1 MDREAC
7 VSRLDATVETPTEL
21 FEHIRERSFEGRP
34 YHALPDARHGVE
46 RGTVLLDRDGS
57 AAIVRGY
64 PSVPRVLVL
73 DAGVRSVFDD
83 DDAPVAVEEKLN
95 GFNVRIVRVAGWG
108 EADDDGAG
116 AGAGPPDGE
125 VAAAADG
132 DLLAFTRGG
141 YVCPY
146 TTARARTRLDT
157 DAFFD
162 EYPDA
167 MLCAELVGP
176 ETPYTSHDYA
186 EVDSHAFR
194 VFGIRDRETG
204 EPVPVA
210 DRRERCER
218 YGFDQPHLFGTG
230 DPAAVVAVAREAID
244 ELDAR
249 GREGVVLKSADGS
262 RLVKYTTEAQ
272 HHAELAYAFSV
283 PFDRGADFVFSR
295 VVREAFQA
303 AERDEA
309 DERLR
314 ERAHDL
320 GESILL
326 PFVETIRE
334 VADGEPVG
342 ERQTVRGAPAE
353 VDALLDH
360 LRGVGL
366 TVEVLDDRREDGQ
379 RVVEFVKRSAAT
391 TDRIEHY
398 LEGGT
403 LDE

>member
-1 MDREAC
+1 MDEREWFD
-7 VSRLDATVETPTEL
+7 RLDSSAEDPPGL
-21 FEHIRERSFEGRP
+21 FEHFERRSAAGYT

-46 RGTVLLDRDGS
+46 RGTVLLDCEGP

-73 DAGVRSVFDD
+73 DAGVRSVFDA

-95 GFNVRIVRVAGWG
+95 GFNVRIVRVAGWSEGDGG
-108 EADDDGAG
+108 ESGADDGDGG
-116 AGAGPPDGE
+116 GGDGGE
-125 VAAAADG
+125 
-132 DLLAFTRGG
+132 LLAFTRGG

-146 TTARARTRLDT
+146 TTARARERLDT
-157 DAFFD
+157 AAFFD
-162 EYPDA
+162 AYPDA

-204 EPVPVA
+204 EPLPVA
-210 DRRERCER
+210 ERRERCER
-218 YGFDQPHLFGTG
+218 YGFPQPRLFGTG
-230 DPAAVVAVAREAID
+230 DPAEVVDIAREAID
-244 ELDAR
+244 DLDAR
-249 GREGVVLKSADGS
+249 GREGVVLKSAGGG
-262 RLVKYTTEAQ
+262 RMVKYTTETQ
-272 HHAELAYAFSV
+272 HHDELAYAFSV
-283 PFDRGADFVFSR
+283 PFDRGGDFLLSR

-309 DERLR
+309 DDRLR
-314 ERAHDL
+314 ERAHGL

-326 PFVETIRE
+326 PFVETIHD

-342 ERQTVRGAPAE
+342 ERQTVRGGSE
-353 VDALLDH
+353 EIDALLDH

-366 TVEVLDDRREDGQ
+366 TIQVLDDRREDGQ

-398 LEGGT
+398 LSGGT
-403 LDE
+403 IDE

>member
-1 MDREAC
+1 MDRAAC
-7 VSRLDATVETPTEL
+7 LARLDATVEGPAEL
-21 FEHIRERSFEGRP
+21 FEHVRERSFDGRP
-34 YHALPDARHGVE
+34 YYTLPDARHGVE
-46 RGTVLLDRDGS
+46 RGTVLLDREGT

-73 DAGVRSVFDD
+73 DAGVRSVFDA

-95 GFNVRIVRVAGWG
+95 GFNVRIVRVAGWSG
-108 EADDDGAG
+108 DGTWSEDG
-116 AGAGPPDGE
+116 DGTDGE
-125 VAAAADG
+125 
-132 DLLAFTRGG
+132 LLAFTRGG

-146 TTARARTRLDT
+146 TTARARERLDT
-157 DAFFD
+157 AAFFD
-162 EYPDA
+162 AYPDA

-204 EPVPVA
+204 EPLPVA
-210 DRRERCER
+210 ERRERCAA
-218 YGFDQPHLFGTG
+218 YGFDQPRLFGTG
-230 DPAAVVAVAREAID
+230 DPTEIVGVAREAID
-244 ELDAR
+244 DLDAR
-249 GREGVVLKSADGS
+249 EREGVVLKSADGG
-262 RLVKYTTEAQ
+262 RMVKYTTESQ
-272 HHAELAYAFSV
+272 HHEELAYAFSV

-303 AERDEA
+303 VERDEA
-309 DERLR
+309 DDRLR

-320 GESILL
+320 GEAILL
-326 PFVETIRE
+326 PFVETIND

-342 ERQTVRGAPAE
+342 ERQTVRGAPDE

-366 TVEVLDDRREDGQ
+366 TIQVLDDCREDGQ

-398 LEGGT
+398 LSGGT

>member
-1 MDREAC
+1 MDRAAC
-7 VSRLDATVETPTEL
+7 LDRLDATVEVSAEL
-21 FEHIRERSFEGRP
+21 FEHVHERSFDGRR
-34 YHALPDARHGVE
+34 YYALPDARHGVE
-46 RGTVLLDRDGS
+46 RGTVLLDREGP

-73 DAGVRSVFDD
+73 DEGVRSVFDA

-95 GFNVRIVRVAGWG
+95 GFNVRIVRIAGWDG
-108 EADDDGAG
+108 DDMREERGD
-116 AGAGPPDGE
+116 DSD
-125 VAAAADG
+125 DG

-146 TTARARTRLDT
+146 TTARARERLDT
-157 DAFFD
+157 AAFFD
-162 EYPDA
+162 AYPDA

-186 EVDSHAFR
+186 AVDSHAFR

-204 EPVPVA
+204 EPLPVA
-210 DRRERCER
+210 ERRERCEA
-218 YGFDQPHLFGTG
+218 YGFAQSRLFGEG
-230 DPAAVVAVAREAID
+230 DPAEVVAIACEAID

-249 GREGVVLKSADGS
+249 GREGVVLKSADGG
-262 RLVKYTTEAQ
+262 RMVKHTTESQ
-272 HHAELAYAFSV
+272 HHDELAYAFSV

-309 DERLR
+309 DHRLR

-320 GESILL
+320 GEAILL
-326 PFVETIRE
+326 PFVETIHD

-342 ERQTVRGAPAE
+342 ERQTVRGAPHE
-353 VDALLDH
+353 IDALLDH
-360 LRGVGL
+360 LRSVGL
-366 TVEVLDDRREDGQ
+366 TVEVIDDRREADQ

-391 TDRIEHY
+391 ADRIEHY
-398 LEGGT
+398 LSGGT
-403 LDE
+403 IDE